1 MPPSVEPTW
10 GKNSLFSPDFLLPCE
25 ETSPHCLRWNK
36 CMFSHNFQSV
46 DPSTQTPFHRHLFVT
61 DKSVSK
67 VPFSALTLLV
77 HLEIM
82 VCKCILRVTIWV
94 FHLPN
99 CSTRSNDQI
108 SGLKTCNNILHTI
121 TELVTLPTI
130 KKIHRPG
137 TFPRPF
143 PTNRPSLTDCPVSGN
158 YV

>member
-1 MPPSVEPTW
+1 MGEKFPVFPQL
-10 GKNSLFSPDFLLPCE
+10 SLAMQ
-25 ETSPHCLRWNK
+25 ETSPHCLRRNK
-36 CMFSHNFQSV
+36 CMFSHNFQSAA
-46 DPSTQTPFHRHLFVT
+46 PSTQTPFHRHLFVT
-61 DKSVSK
+61 DKSVST

-99 CSTRSNDQI
+99 CSRRSNDHI

-121 TELVTLPTI
+121 AELVTLPDRQENPPSRDFST
-130 KKIHRPG
+130 
-137 TFPRPF
+137 TFPDKPAF
-143 PTNRPSLTDCPVSGN
+143 LTDCPVSGN